1 MYDQLF
7 SVILPMNIKRT
18 FRNFLLF
25 SSLSVFALSAQAQP
39 EECAVLTEP
48 ATFLAEA
55 SLVCLQKTQ
64 VTDNNGTFLFK
75 ASLQWLGAE
84 RPNHFQLVSSE
95 ADDAGVDINSPTFM
109 SANNTLTIPKIDIPG
124 IYGTERF
131 AVNLKLMQEDDTSLF
146 ELSSVDVYI
155 NPDFVPNETWVPY
168 GMLDS
173 DERRAVDLLARSLPY
188 AKLADAVYD
197 FDNIVDGWDLIDDKS
212 RGSGMQA
219 ALYRAQDSDALVLAF
234 RGTESCD
241 FPCSLKETKELALDV
256 FADSLLTLGQDGS
269 QFDDAMEY
277 AQEVVNFFPDR
288 KIYVTGHSLG
298 GGLAQAIGAAFGLE
312 TFAFNSAPVPDDFLK
327 SSRVQ
332 LSTEELQ
339 EIIHVIADIHDPVS
353 NTDESGKFYLNADHL
368 SPLIQFDFDLK
379 EVVPGRLAKLN
390 KLRFDR
396 HSITT
401 FVDNAGLLLTTYE
414 GGW

>member
-1 MYDQLF
+1 
-7 SVILPMNIKRT
+7 MNINKT
-18 FRNFLLF
+18 FKNLFLFLG
-25 SSLSVFALSAQAQP
+25 LSITTVSVQALP
-39 EECAVLTEP
+39 TECSELTEP
-48 ATFLAEA
+48 AFFLAET
-55 SLVCLQKTQ
+55 SVVCLQKTQ

-75 ASLQWLGAE
+75 ASLQWLGVD
-84 RPNHFQLVSSE
+84 RPNHFQLVSTE
-95 ADDAGVDINSPTFM
+95 ADDAGVDVNSPTFTGV
-109 SANNTLTIPKIDIPG
+109 NNVLTIPKVDIPG
-124 IYGTERF
+124 SYGTERF
-131 AVNLKLMQEDDTSLF
+131 AVNLKLMQDDDVSLF

-155 NPDFVPNETWVPY
+155 NPYYVPNETWVPY

-188 AKLADAVYD
+188 ARLADAVYD
-197 FDNIVDGWDLIDDKS
+197 FDNVVDGWDLIDDKS

-219 ALYRAQDSDALVLAF
+219 ALYRDQNSDALVLAF

-256 FADSLLTLGQDGS
+256 FADSLLTFGQDGS

-277 AQEVVNFFPDR
+277 AEDVVNFFPDR

-312 TFAFNSAPVPDDFLK
+312 TFAFNSAPVPDDFMK

-332 LSTEELQ
+332 LSDEELQ

-353 NTDESGKFYLNADHL
+353 NTDETGKFYQNADHL
-368 SPLIQFDFDLK
+368 SSLIQFNFDLK
-379 EVVPGRLAKLN
+379 EVVPGRLAKLD
-390 KLRFDR
+390 KLRSNR

-401 FVDNAGLLLTTYE
+401 FVDNAALLLTTYE
-414 GGW
+414 EGW

>member
-1 MYDQLF
+1 M
-7 SVILPMNIKRT
+7 SMKRT
-18 FRNFLLF
+18 FKQCLVFLGF
-25 SSLSVFALSAQAQP
+25 WGISVAAHALP
-39 EECAVLTEP
+39 TECEALTEP
-48 ATFLAEA
+48 ATFVSETGV
-55 SLVCLQKTQ
+55 VCLQQAQ
-64 VTDNNGTFLFK
+64 VMDNNGTFLFK
-75 ASLQWLGAE
+75 ASLQWQGVD
-84 RPNHFQLVSSE
+84 RPNHFQLVSAE
-95 ADDAGVDINSPTFM
+95 ADDAGVDVNSPTFTGT
-109 SANNTLTIPKIDIPG
+109 NNTLTIPKVDIPG
-124 IYGTERF
+124 TYGTERF
-131 AVNLKLMQEDDTSLF
+131 AVNLKLMQEDDASLF

-173 DERRAVDLLARSLPY
+173 DERRAVDLLARSITY
-188 AKLADAVYD
+188 ARLADAVYD
-197 FDNIVDGWDLIDDKS
+197 FDNVVDGWDLIDDKS

-219 ALYRAQDSDALVLAF
+219 ALYRAQDSDDLVLAF

-241 FPCSLKETKELALDV
+241 FPCSFKETKEFVLDV
-256 FADSLLTLGQDGS
+256 AADSLLTFGQDGP

-277 AQEVVNFFPDR
+277 AEDVVDFFPGR

-312 TFAFNSAPVPDDFLK
+312 TFAFNSAPVPDDFMK

-332 LSTEELQ
+332 LSDEELQ

-353 NTDESGKFYLNADHL
+353 NTDESGKFYVNADHL
-368 SPLIQFDFDLK
+368 SPLIQFDFDQK

-390 KLRFDR
+390 KLRFNR

-401 FVDNAGLLLTTYE
+401 FVDNAALLLATYE
-414 GGW
+414 EGW

>member
-1 MYDQLF
+1 MITINKIFKRFFLF
-7 SVILPMNIKRT
+7 
-18 FRNFLLF
+18 F
-25 SSLSVFALSAQAQP
+25 SLSVFALSAQAQP
-39 EECAVLTEP
+39 EECATLTEP
-48 ATFLAEA
+48 ATFLAET
-55 SLVCLQKTQ
+55 SVVCLQKTQ
-64 VTDNNGTFLFK
+64 VTDDNGTFLFK

-95 ADDAGVDINSPTFM
+95 ADVTGVDVNSPTFM
-109 SANNTLTIPKIDIPG
+109 SANSTLTIPKVDIPG

-131 AVNLKLMQEDDTSLF
+131 AVNLKLMQEDDASLF

-155 NPDFVPNETWVPY
+155 NPDYVPNETWVPY

-197 FDNIVDGWDLIDDKS
+197 FDNVVDGWDLIDDKS

-219 ALYRAQDSDALVLAF
+219 ALYRAQDSDDLVLAF

-241 FPCSLKETKELALDV
+241 FPCSFKETKEYVLDV
-256 FADSLLTLGQDGS
+256 AADSLLTFGQDGP

-277 AQEVVNFFPDR
+277 AEDVVNFFPDR

-312 TFAFNSAPVPDDFLK
+312 TFAFNSAPVPDDFMK

-332 LSTEELQ
+332 LSDEELQ

-353 NTDESGKFYLNADHL
+353 NTDETGKFYLDADHL

-390 KLRFDR
+390 KLRFNR

-401 FVDNAGLLLTTYE
+401 FVDNAGLLLSTYE
-414 GGW
+414 EGW

>member
-1 MYDQLF
+1 MTMKKICKHGFVFFCLYC
-7 SVILPMNIKRT
+7 V
-18 FRNFLLF
+18 
-25 SSLSVFALSAQAQP
+25 SVFAHALPA
-39 EECAVLTEP
+39 ECDELTEP
-48 ATFLAEA
+48 ATFVSETGV
-55 SLVCLQKTQ
+55 VCLQQTQ
-64 VTDNNGTFLFK
+64 VMDNNGTFLFK
-75 ASLQWLGAE
+75 ASLQWQGAD
-84 RPNHFQLVSSE
+84 RPNHFQLLSTEADNLGANVNSPAFSSE
-95 ADDAGVDINSPTFM
+95 NGV
-109 SANNTLTIPKIDIPG
+109 LTIPKVDLPG
-124 IYGTERF
+124 AIGTERF
-131 AVNLKLMQEDDTSLF
+131 AVNMALSEENGSFVFEMTSLA
-146 ELSSVDVYI
+146 VYV

-197 FDNIVDGWDLIDDKS
+197 FDNVVDGWDLIDDKS

-219 ALYRAQDSDALVLAF
+219 ALYRAQDSDDLVLAF

-241 FPCSLKETKELALDV
+241 FPCSFKETKELALDV

-277 AQEVVNFFPDR
+277 AQDVVNFFPDR

-312 TFAFNSAPVPDDFLK
+312 TFAFNSAPVPDDFMK

-332 LSTEELQ
+332 LSDEELQ

-353 NTDESGKFYLNADHL
+353 NTDETGKFYLNADHL
-368 SPLIQFDFDLK
+368 SPLVQFDFKLK
-379 EVVPGRLAKLN
+379 EVLPGRLAKLD
-390 KLRFDR
+390 KLRFNR

-401 FVDNAGLLLTTYE
+401 FVDNASLLLTTYE
-414 GGW
+414 EGW